1 MKFSCFKI
9 KFGAKSDQRNLLS
22 NQLLEKE
29 QSCLIKKKSVKKNKK
44 VLNNSKP
51 GNAQDCVDINAK
63 SSSWFLPNVSEEKSA
78 EILES
83 LVPGRFLIRQIQNSF
98 ILHLR
103 CEVGTESYLILVQD
117 TGLRFS
123 GADKQ
128 FSNLSSLVVH
138 HSIMQEQLPT
148 LLRVAEDIQE
158 EEEIDFIDIDVDPE
172 YNVLVSRLQTQLNS
186 F

>member
-1 MKFSCFKI
+1 M
-9 KFGAKSDQRNLLS
+9 
-22 NQLLEKE
+22 
-29 QSCLIKKKSVKKNKK
+29 KKNKK
-44 VLNNSKP
+44 VLNSKP
-51 GNAQDCVDINAK
+51 GNAQDYVDINAK

-83 LVPGRFLIRQIQNSF
+83 LVPGRFLIRQVQNSF

-158 EEEIDFIDIDVDPE
+158 DEEIDFIDIDVDPE
-172 YNVLVSRLQTQLNS
+172 YNVLVSRLQTQLSS

>member
-9 KFGAKSDQRNLLS
+9 KFGAKSDQTNLLS

-29 QSCLIKKKSVKKNKK
+29 QSCLIKETSAKKNKK
-44 VLNNSKP
+44 VLNSKP
-51 GNAQDCVDINAK
+51 GIAQDCVDINAK

-83 LVPGRFLIRQIQNSF
+83 LVPGRFLIRQVQNSF

-158 EEEIDFIDIDVDPE
+158 DEEIDFIDIDVDPE